1 MDVLLTGAYG
11 RCGTALID
19 HLEDAYD
26 WTYLNRSDRPT
37 DHPYGGYD
45 TIVAD
50 VADRDTL
57 IGAASGHDAMVH
69 MAAYP
74 YTDGDFETVL
84 EPNIIGMYNALEAA
98 RRGEHERFVFIS
110 SNHAVGMYELEHAP
124 AVYAPSHD
132 LTVDHT
138 DPVRPDSFYGATK
151 CFGEALGRY
160 YTECHEYPRRFYSL
174 RVGTVNGT
182 QYDHPYGDAEHGVDS
197 GEFDRDSDQYQRAVA
212 RMKAL
217 WQSRRDFAHQVDCC
231 LRDETVSF
239 DVFYGVS
246 DNAGR
251 WLDIDHAREVIGYD
265 PQDGGHRWDGPPTDG

>member
-19 HLEDAYD
+19 HLDDAYD

-45 TIVAD
+45 TVVAD
-50 VADRDTL
+50 VADREAL
-57 IGAASGHDAMVH
+57 MGAASGHDAMVH

-98 RRGEHERFVFIS
+98 RRNTIERFVFIS

-124 AVYAPSHD
+124 DVYAPGHD

-138 DPVRPDSFYGATK
+138 DPVRPDSFYGVTK

-174 RVGTVNGT
+174 RVGTVNGAA
-182 QYDHPYGDAEHGVDS
+182 YDHPYGDAEHGVEN
-197 GEFDRDSDQYQRAVA
+197 GEFDRDSDEYQRAVA

-231 LRDETVSF
+231 LRDATVSF

-251 WLDIDHAREVIGYD
+251 WLDIDHAREGIGYD
-265 PQDGGHRWDGPPTDG
+265 PQDGGHRWDGPPADG